1 MVWGRM
7 VTKVRLPSS
16 VGGRDICRPA
26 QKGGTVES
34 FFQWFLEDGGH
45 GCTSDRED
53 RESKK

>member
-1 MVWGRM
+1 MGKDGYQGKAPIQW
-7 VTKVRLPSS
+7 
-16 VGGRDICRPA
+16 GGRDTCRPA